1 MADVDKDRKEFWSS
15 QPAVLDS
22 MVLCDNPLFQEADT
36 DYMVHYLPPI
46 ANKSVLELG
55 AGIGRL
61 TGEIAKKAK
70 DITAVDFMQH
80 FLDVNK
86 VNNRH
91 MSNITYICDDFTKF
105 QTDKKYDLVVSAWLF
120 VNTKDEVV
128 DKMIGLVLEW
138 LQPGGYF
145 TFRESGPYDED
156 VPMRFKQ
163 NFFHHRTPFKLHQ
176 LLGGVVK
183 DGHTLTI
190 TRCKNSRF
198 SMKYDHDIA
207 AAVTEVF
214 YVAKKV
220 PIELVLASTLPLTT
234 ISCSYLK
241 MGVVAGW
248 QVLVVGC
255 GTGALVFH
263 IASTYGA
270 DVLGV
275 NFTIKDFN
283 AAVIHQ
289 KCSPDIASLILFEMI
304 VAVEEADYGAE
315 CFDVI
320 LIQET
325 QLMMNDP
332 TKLFAN
338 IRMLSGNVPRRLSP
352 RTSFTKRLLLKG
364 INKAE
369 LMSVKIVE
377 KGPAEKVQPVA

>member
-22 MVLCDNPLFQEADT
+22 MVFCDNPLLQKADT
-36 DYMVHYLPPI
+36 DYMVQYLPPI
-46 ANKSVLELG
+46 AGKSVLELG

-91 MSNITYICDDFTKF
+91 LSNITYICDDFTKF
-105 QTDKKYDLVVSAWLF
+105 QIDKKYDLVVSAWLF
-120 VNTKDEVV
+120 LNTKDEGV
-128 DKMIGLVLEW
+128 DKMIGQVLEW

-145 TFRESGPYDED
+145 VFRESGPYDED

-163 NFFHHRTPFKLHQ
+163 NFFYHRTPFKLHQ

-198 SMKYDHDIA
+198 SMKVGALEEGALCLRPINRRDPGAEDTQGRTEGQYDHDIA

-214 YVAKKV
+214 YVATKV
-220 PIELVLASTLPLTT
+220 PIEPVLASTLPLTT
-234 ISCSYLK
+234 ISCSYLKK

-338 IRMLSGNVPRRLSP
+338 IRVRIDLAYCLTYPC
-352 RTSFTKRLLLKG
+352 
-364 INKAE
+364 
-369 LMSVKIVE
+369 
-377 KGPAEKVQPVA
+377 VA

>member
-15 QPAVLDS
+15 LPAVLDS

-36 DYMVHYLPPI
+36 DYMVQYLPPI

-105 QTDKKYDLVVSAWLF
+105 QIDKKYDLVVSAWLF

-128 DKMIGLVLEW
+128 DKMIGQVLEW

-163 NFFHHRTPFKLHQ
+163 NFFYHRTPFKLHQ

-241 MGVVAGW
+241 
-248 QVLVVGC
+248 
-255 GTGALVFH
+255 
-263 IASTYGA
+263 
-270 DVLGV
+270 
-275 NFTIKDFN
+275 
-283 AAVIHQ
+283 
-289 KCSPDIASLILFEMI
+289 ILFEMI